1 MTRKALIAIVAVAAL
16 TVAGGIAYAAIPDAG
31 GLIHACYK
39 TENGQLRV
47 SDSGGCGPSEAAL
60 AWSQTGPAGS
70 QRRRA
75 DERPKPGK
83 GETCFRVWHATRRH

>member
-16 TVAGGIAYAAIPDAG
+16 TVAGRIAYAAIPDEG
-31 GLIHACYK
+31 GQIHACYK

-60 AWSQTGPAGS
+60 AWSQTGPAGAPARIGS
-70 QRRRA
+70 LA
-75 DERPKPGK
+75 
-83 GETCFRVWHATRRH
+83 